1 MSDIRL
7 AAQKRSVT
15 GKKVKKLRREGK
27 LPANIFGK
35 EMESLAIQIEV
46 PAFKKAFKV
55 AHTTRVVYV
64 DVDKKEFPVLIQ
76 NPQYHPIIGTLLHV
90 DMRKV
95 DLKQK
100 VETEVPVH
108 TVGELAVI
116 KSGEA
121 DAVRVSDTVLI
132 ECLPTN
138 IPEGFTIDISKL
150 SGIGAEVKVGDLPK
164 SDKYV
169 FLDPADKILLQ
180 IAEAKKEE
188 EVPVP
193 VVEPVAETQEGQEE
207 TKDQAKD
214 GKEKESHEEQP
225 KK

>member
-1 MSDIRL
+1 MSNIRL
-7 AAQKRSVT
+7 VAQKRTVS

-35 EMESLAIQIEV
+35 DIKSLAIQIEV
-46 PAFKKAFKV
+46 PVFKKAFKI
-55 AHTTRVVYV
+55 AHTTHVVYV

-76 NPQYHPIIGTLLHV
+76 TPQYHPITGTLLHV

-100 VETEVPVH
+100 VETEVPVQI
-108 TVGELAVI
+108 VGELSVV

-132 ECLPTN
+132 ECLPTD
-138 IPEGFTIDISKL
+138 IPEEFTVDISKL
-150 SGIGAEVKVGDLPK
+150 VGIGAEVKVGDLPK

-169 FLDPADKILLQ
+169 FLDPVDKILIQ

-188 EVPVP
+188 EVVAPIE
-193 VVEPVAETQEGQEE
+193 EPAAEAQEGQEE
-207 TKDQAKD
+207 VKDQAKD
-214 GKEKESHEEQP
+214 EKESKEEQP